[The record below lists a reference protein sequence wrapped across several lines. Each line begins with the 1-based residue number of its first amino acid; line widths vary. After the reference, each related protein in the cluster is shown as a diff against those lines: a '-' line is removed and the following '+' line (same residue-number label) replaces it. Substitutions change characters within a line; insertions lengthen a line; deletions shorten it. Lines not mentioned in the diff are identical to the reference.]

1 MRATWQ
7 LTHALGARQWEY
19 PACALPSSLAASFRR
34 FNDVR
39 VWVCARAGEG
49 CKGGEGQVEEGRGG
63 RDREWVGGEIVE
75 LGAFL
80 DTVSTLC
87 LVCLYCMHVYM
98 YCMYVC
104 MYTCMYVY
112 MHVRMHVRMHACMY
126 ACMHVCMYACMHIHT
141 RHVMRFVPRRSKGE
155 NVLMSAPAYSEPG
168 CACTKSAALKDM
180 CHATKN
186 MWHATKLS

>member
-126 ACMHVCMYACMHIHT
+126 ACMHVCMYACM
-141 RHVMRFVPRRSKGE
+141 RVCMYACMHVCMFACMHVRR
-155 NVLMSAPAYSEPG
+155 A
-168 CACTKSAALKDM
+168 CACCTRTQHGGDAWAHK
-180 CHATKN
+180 
-186 MWHATKLS
+186 